1 MGTKIGMF
9 LLRQKIKKFRPEKK
23 FRGPEK
29 EKESVQN
36 DFRRFQKNKPF
47 RFIDDLALKV
57 FFYTFFSFS
66 CWPEDQEGSAVTSC
80 QCRINLK
87 LQQLFMV
94 SYYSLI
100 YSLFIIYLS
109 SLFAMEDIKLLF

>member
-9 LLRQKIKKFRPEKK
+9 LLRPKIEKFRPEKK

-29 EKESVQN
+29 EKESVRN

-57 FFYTFFSFS
+57 FSTLFFLFHAGHD
-66 CWPEDQEGSAVTSC
+66 DQ
-80 QCRINLK
+80 
-87 LQQLFMV
+87 
-94 SYYSLI
+94 
-100 YSLFIIYLS
+100 
-109 SLFAMEDIKLLF
+109 